1 MPERRTASARRIGL
15 GALAGALV
23 TLALIAGLWAFGP
36 RLGAISA
43 LMPGNEPPG
52 PMSAERADVTA
63 RRAATVAAD
72 ADRFWAVRLRAETGR
87 PYRPATLVHFIAERP
102 SPCAGPDHAAGPF
115 YCPETRTLS
124 LDLGFLEQ
132 MTRRL
137 RVEGERAAALFTARV
152 VAVHV
157 QGALGLLD
165 ARDRASRGAAARE
178 RRALDRGLALHADC
192 LAGLWTRAA
201 EPRMGPVTPDLYGR
215 VIAAARDIAAGRN
228 RPGTRLPDAALI
240 AAGSRAER
248 AEAFATGLEATAIA
262 DCPLPAWVVAGG

>member
-1 MPERRTASARRIGL
+1 MPAPRAANARRIGL
-15 GALAGALV
+15 AALAGTAL

-63 RRAATVAAD
+63 RRAAAAAAD
-72 ADRFWAVRLRAETGR
+72 ADRFWAARLRAETGR
-87 PYRPATLVHFIAERP
+87 AHAPAALRHFIAETP
-102 SPCAGPDHAAGPF
+102 SPCAGPAHAAGPF
-115 YCPETRTLS
+115 YCPETRMIS
-124 LDLGFLEQ
+124 LDLAALDQ
-132 MTRRL
+132 IAKRL

-157 QGALGLLD
+157 QGTLGLLD
-165 ARDRASRGAAARE
+165 ARDRAGRGAAARE
-178 RRALDRGLALHADC
+178 TRALDRGLALHADC
-192 LAGLWTRAA
+192 LAGLWARAA

-215 VIAAARDIAAGRN
+215 VIAAARESLQARN
-228 RPGTRLPDAALI
+228 RPGTSLPDAALI
-240 AAGSRAER
+240 DAASRGER
-248 AEAFATGLEATAIA
+248 AAAFATGLGAAAIA